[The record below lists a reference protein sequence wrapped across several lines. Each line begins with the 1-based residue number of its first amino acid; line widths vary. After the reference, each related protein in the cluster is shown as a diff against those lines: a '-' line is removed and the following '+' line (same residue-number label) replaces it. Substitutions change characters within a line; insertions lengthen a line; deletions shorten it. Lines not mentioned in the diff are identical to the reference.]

1 MCLGGGG
8 GYQPPKQVP
17 AAPAVAGG
25 PPPPDMVNNQVIP
38 SANSYSNMEGNQN
51 AMDPTTKPSSNTSTT
66 STANK
71 EKLKLIEGGFGR
83 RHNQAIALNPAYRAA
98 YQAGELEGQ
107 EGGINL

>member
-71 EKLKLIEGGFGR
+71 TKLKLLTGQQHVSR
-83 RHNQAIALNPAYRAA
+83 MALSPAYREA